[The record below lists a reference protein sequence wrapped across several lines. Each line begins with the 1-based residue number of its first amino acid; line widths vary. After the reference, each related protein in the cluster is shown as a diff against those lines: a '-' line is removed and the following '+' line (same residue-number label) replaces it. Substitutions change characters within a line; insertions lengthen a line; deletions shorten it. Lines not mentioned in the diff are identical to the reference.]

1 MALKTNLFRTP
12 KHRKYDY
19 IPRYYNP
26 EKEEREARLKKAELM
41 ADDSIE
47 GMKSRI
53 SSKMK
58 HGGGGMKEY
67 ESQRRKAL
75 RRSNM
80 LLLAIIIILSFA
92 GFIAMEVYLP
102 ALLESLE

>member
-19 IPRYYNP
+19 IPRYYDP
-26 EKEEREARLKKAELM
+26 EKEEREERIRKAELM

-58 HGGGGMKEY
+58 YGGSGMKEY
-67 ESQRRKAL
+67 ESHRKKAL
-75 RRSNM
+75 RRSNFT
-80 LLLAIIIILSFA
+80 LLAIIIILIFA
-92 GFIAMEVYLP
+92 AFIAMEIYLP
-102 ALLESLE
+102 SLMKSLE